1 MRRLN
6 TTKSNSQS
14 DKSLLCLI
22 AYSFTQICNAI
33 SHHTQSIFFLT
44 GLNIFSQGPWKE
56 IQDRLKSSH
65 GEVTSV
71 ELFKGLQQTALS
83 SKACGT
89 VVNYTSSLYRWV
101 KFVNTNKLVVF
112 PVSVVDAAL
121 FFSHLAWPPLRYQP
135 L

>member
-1 MRRLN
+1 M
-6 TTKSNSQS
+6 
-14 DKSLLCLI
+14 
-22 AYSFTQICNAI
+22 

-71 ELFKGLQQTALS
+71 ELFKGLQQKALS

-89 VVNYTSSLYRWV
+89 VVNYTSSLYCWV
-101 KFVNTNKLVVF
+101 KFANTNKLVVF
-112 PVSVVDAAL
+112 PSPWL
-121 FFSHLAWPPLRYQP
+121 MRLYILASWPPFRYQP

>member
-1 MRRLN
+1 M
-6 TTKSNSQS
+6 
-14 DKSLLCLI
+14 
-22 AYSFTQICNAI
+22 

-65 GEVTSV
+65 GEATSV

-89 VVNYTSSLYRWV
+89 VVNCTSSLNRWV
-101 KFVNTNKLVVF
+101 KFANTNKLVVF
-112 PVSVVDAAL
+112 PVSVVDTAL
-121 FFSHLAWPPLRYQP
+121 YFSHLALSQVSASVIESSYCMCFKMGS
-135 L
+135 